1 MSRKHNL
8 QSTDATS
15 QQSKGRTSSP
25 MRNPIDAAL
34 SQIKQRGTIGL
45 MTHMVVGYPS
55 LAEAVP
61 LARALEAGGS
71 DLLEVQIPFSDPIAD
86 GPTIMAACDHALAQG
101 VTTVSA
107 LDTIAEITSQ
117 LSIPVLIMAYY
128 NTIFAY
134 GTAAFIKK
142 AAEIG
147 VSGLIVPDIPP
158 EEESHEQFI
167 TQCEASGIYAIRVVS
182 PASTPERLAANAALA
197 RGFVYTSSRY
207 GVTGSQTE
215 LDPRLN
221 EYLDRLRHGFTV
233 PVAVGFGIRRTEQVQ
248 ALAGHADVAVVGS
261 AILEKIQ
268 EQGVG
273 AVQQYVQSLL

>member
-1 MSRKHNL
+1 MSKKQPDQHP
-8 QSTDATS
+8 Q
-15 QQSKGRTSSP
+15 SSP
-25 MRNPIDAAL
+25 RNPIDVAL
-34 SQIKQRGTIGL
+34 GQLHKRGTIGL

-61 LARALEAGGS
+61 LAQALEAGGS

-158 EEESHEQFI
+158 EEEAHEQFI

-182 PASTPERLAANAALA
+182 PASTPERLAANVAFAK
-197 RGFVYTSSRY
+197 GFVYTSSRY

-221 EYLDRLRHGFTV
+221 EYLDRLRQTFTV
-233 PVAVGFGIRRTEQVQ
+233 PVAVGFGIRRAEQVQ
-248 ALAGHADVAVVGS
+248 ALSGHADIAVVGS

-268 EQGVG
+268 EEGVG

>member
-1 MSRKHNL
+1 MSKKHSL
-8 QSTDATS
+8 QSTETTS
-15 QQSKGRTSSP
+15 QQSNGSISSP
-25 MRNPIDAAL
+25 MINSIDAAL
-34 SQIKQRGTIGL
+34 LRIKQRGTIGL

-55 LAEAVP
+55 LEEAVP
-61 LARALEAGGS
+61 LAQALEVGGS

-101 VTTVSA
+101 VTTISA
-107 LDTIAEITSQ
+107 LETIAEIVSQ
-117 LSIPVLIMAYY
+117 RSIPVLIMAYY

-167 TQCEASGIYAIRVVS
+167 TQCEACGIHAIRVVS
-182 PASTPERLAANAALA
+182 PASTLNRLAINAALA

-215 LDPRLN
+215 LDSRLH
-221 EYLDRLRHGFTV
+221 EYLDRLQQVFAV
-233 PVAVGFGIRRTEQVQ
+233 PVAVGFGIRRKEQVQ
-248 ALAGHADVAVVGS
+248 ALVGHADVAVVGS
-261 AILEKIQ
+261 AILEKIR

-273 AVQQYVQSLL
+273 AVQSYVQSLL